1 MRRSRR
7 TASQEGRVRSGAV
20 AVILAVS
27 VLASGCTPAEIEGSL
42 ARIAVSFEEGGPE
55 RALSDA
61 IYIGETAVLVI
72 GMRLGG
78 FGVA

>member
-7 TASQEGRVRSGAV
+7 TASRGGRLRSGAV
-20 AVILAVS
+20 AILAVS
-27 VLASGCTPAEIEGSL
+27 VLATGCTPAEIEGSL

-55 RALSDA
+55 SALSDA
-61 IYIGETAVLVI
+61 MSIGETAVLVI

-78 FGVA
+78 LGLA